1 VSATLDDSPDQH
13 LWTFSEHR
21 ITQLCIDP
29 TACRLQTWSLNASL
43 EIRIGVPFQL
53 TLADGS
59 SRDIDPEAHE
69 QVAPMLTLM
78 SRELLQLTVTRG
90 GSLDVRFS
98 DGSTVSVESHPRYE
112 AFEVIGAGSLEGMQ
126 YRASRVGGSPW
137 RNL

>member
-1 VSATLDDSPDQH
+1 MSATLDDSPEQH
-13 LWTFSEHR
+13 LWKFSEHR

-29 TACRLQTWSLNASL
+29 SACRLQTWSLNASL

-53 TLADGS
+53 ALADGS

-69 QVAPMLTLM
+69 QVAPLLTLM
-78 SRELLQLTVTRG
+78 GRELLQLTVTRA

-98 DGSTVSVESHPRYE
+98 DGTTLAVDSHPRYE
-112 AFEVIGAGSLEGMQ
+112 AFEVIGAGALEGMQ
-126 YRASRVGGSPW
+126 YHASRGGGSPW